1 MAVSGSVRYVIGL
14 IGDVC
19 CSVVWIASLWLCL
32 QVFHELLDVLHNARC
47 DDSHVLL
54 LTGSGNV
61 FCSGVDLH
69 YLLTECTDRRVAAKT
84 MSDCL
89 RSVNLTGVR
98 HCLTLSHSRHISSL
112 HLAVVT

>member
-89 RSVNLTGVR
+89 RSVNLTGIIIR
-98 HCLTLSHSRHISSL
+98 HSITLDTFPL
-112 HLAVVT
+112 CT